1 MVILM
6 NINTVIL
13 ILSSIIAVITVS
25 ILVLQYLLTKQR
37 WRLDL
42 YDKRI
47 AVYIV
52 VMKYI
57 GNIVGNA
64 NLTHQDNMEFLRKT
78 HEIDFLFKDDI
89 QKFLK
94 ELYKKGSSLI
104 LTHKLM
110 EKPKDEAQRL
120 KSIDEEIELLE
131 WFSSQ
136 FEESRRLFN
145 KYLSITKR

>member
-1 MVILM
+1 M
-6 NINTVIL
+6 NINTITL

-47 AVYIV
+47 AVYMV

-57 GNIVGNA
+57 ANIVGNA

-78 HEIDFLFKDDI
+78 NEIDFLFKENI

-104 LTHKLM
+104 LTQKRM

-120 KSIDEEIELLE
+120 RSCDEEIELLE
-131 WFSSQ
+131 WFDKQ
-136 FEESRRLFN
+136 FNVSKNLFK
-145 KYLSITKR
+145 KYLSITKK